1 MKLQNCLRAIRKTVA
16 ASKNLIAQELGRVLP
31 LFEIYKRIGKENIE
45 CDIRLAYD
53 TKTAYA
59 MAKKVIRQSLEE
71 QTDIMHEKLD
81 KLMDF

>member
-31 LFEIYKRIGKENIE
+31 LFEVYKRIGKENIE

-71 QTDIMHEKLD
+71 QTDIMQDKLD